1 MSEVKHMNQVL
12 VVEDDKILNDV
23 VCRFVKIAGGKPTS
37 ALDGA
42 TAITSALENPPS
54 VVLLDLMLP
63 DTSGIEVCKTLKND
77 DRTRDVPVVV
87 VTALSDEKHRE
98 RAMACGADEYITKP
112 FTSEVLLKALKKY
125 VV

>member
-1 MSEVKHMNQVL
+1 MGNEVL

-23 VCRFVKIAGGKPTS
+23 VCRFVKIAGGKPTA

-42 TAITSALENPPS
+42 TAISCAMENPPS

-63 DTSGIEVCKTLKND
+63 DTSGIEVCRTLKND
-77 DRTRDVPVVV
+77 ERTRDVPVVV
-87 VTALSDEKHRE
+87 VTAMTDSKYRE

-112 FTSEVLLKALKKY
+112 FTSEVLLNALKKY